1 MFRYLIRVLV
11 VSALLFSLSF
21 AQEERVV
28 YSSTPFNLSLIDGAS
43 IADLFSGGARTS
55 VDGLGVAII
64 SARYDRLR
72 GVDLGGL
79 LRVVEG
85 DADGVTLSLFG
96 GVVGGSARGLHCG
109 AAYNVVDGEARGVL
123 SSSVF
128 NIVDRQV
135 IGLSSTAGFNIASEG
150 LEGVQ
155 TAAIFNIAG
164 LKTHGW
170 QSSLLMNVAGAD
182 MNGAQ
187 TCLGLNAA
195 GGDVRGIQ
203 TAGILN
209 TADGSMRGLQ
219 TSALANITGDT
230 TTGAQIAGVINIS
243 RVVSSGAQIG
253 LINISEENDGAAI
266 GPFSYVAEYGVRPYA
281 ALDESRFASLG
292 IRTGNDVVYNNV
304 FLAAQ
309 ANDPFRWKL
318 GYAIGVRV
326 KSSEETAI
334 ALQYDFAHVNYDGL
348 WTSETSFYMAV
359 RALAFF
365 DLFGRE
371 AFLGPSLNYYFT
383 DLREEDESYPYSFFD
398 DYAGDLRISL
408 WPGVMFGVYW

>member
-1 MFRYLIRVLV
+1 MFRPLSLVLF
-11 VSALLFSLSF
+11 VSVLLFSAAS

-28 YSSTPFNLSLIDGAS
+28 YSSTPFNLSLVDGAS
-43 IADLFSGGARTS
+43 IADLFSGGARAS

-64 SARYDRLR
+64 STRYDRLR
-72 GVDLGGL
+72 GVDVGGL

-85 DADGVTLSLFG
+85 DADGVTFSLFG
-96 GVVGGSARGLHCG
+96 GVVGGSARGAHFA
-109 AAYNVVDGEARGVL
+109 AAYNIIDDETRGVL

-128 NIVDRQV
+128 NIVERQV
-135 IGLSSTAGFNIASEG
+135 LGLSTTAGFNIASEG

-155 TAAIFNIAG
+155 MAALFNIAG
-164 LKTHGW
+164 LKTRGW
-170 QSSLLMNVAGAD
+170 QSSVVMNVAGAD

-203 TAGILN
+203 TAGVLN
-209 TADGSMRGLQ
+209 TADGSMRGFQ
-219 TSALANITGDT
+219 SAALANITGDT
-230 TTGAQIAGVINIS
+230 TTGAQIAGVLNIS

-266 GPFSYVAEYGVRPYA
+266 GPFSYVAEYGVRPFA
-281 ALDESRFASLG
+281 ALDESRFVSLG
-292 IRTGNDVVYNNV
+292 IRTGNDVVYNNLY
-304 FLAAQ
+304 LAAQ
-309 ANDPFRWKL
+309 ANDPFRWKV
-318 GYAIGVRV
+318 GYAIGVQL
-326 KSSEETAI
+326 KSSEETSI
-334 ALQYDFAHVNYDGL
+334 ALQYDFAHVNYDRL
-348 WTSETSFYMAV
+348 WTRETSFFMAV

-365 DLFGRE
+365 DLFGQE

-383 DLREEDESYPYSFFD
+383 DVREEDETYPYAFFD

-408 WPGVMFGVYW
+408 WPGVMFGVYL